1 MSKTTTETILAQH
14 DAIPAA
20 SSTTTQ
26 EVNSSSSSSSSS
38 SSASSNP
45 QQASSSSTPSSSSS
59 SSSILHASLR
69 STPPKI
75 VSANGNYLYTDTG
88 YSILDATGGAAVAC
102 LGHNHPRVKA
112 AIQKQLDTGVA
123 YAYSPFFATQPAEEL
138 AERLVASTNNLL
150 TRAFIVSSGTEA
162 IEAALKL
169 SRQYFIELEGP
180 STKRKNFISRKQS
193 YHGNTLGALAVGGHV
208 ARKAIYEDIL
218 IRENVKHVEAYYPYR
233 GVKGE
238 MTEEEY
244 VDSLV
249 REFEQEV
256 ERTGPETV
264 CAFVAETMS
273 GLTLGAVPAGR
284 GYLKKMKGVC
294 EKFGI
299 LFVLDEVMS
308 GMGRTGTLHAWEQE
322 EGVVPDLQTVAKG
335 LGAGYEPIGALL
347 VKKEVVGV
355 LEKGSGGFVH
365 SQTYQGHPVACAA
378 ALEVQKVVEEE
389 RLLENVRNL
398 SPVLEGLLREKL
410 SGHPNAGDVRGRG
423 FMWGIELVKDKESSE
438 PFAAREK
445 VAARMHATGLQKEFG
460 ISILPGGG
468 VADGVN
474 GDVIMLAP
482 AYNCTKEDLELMVG
496 RTVKVVEHVL
506 GKAQC

>member
-1 MSKTTTETILAQH
+1 MSQTTTETLLTQ
-14 DAIPAA
+14 DVIPATSA
-20 SSTTTQ
+20 TPTTTPLGTTTPAAAVAQ
-26 EVNSSSSSSSSS
+26 EANSSSSSS
-38 SSASSNP
+38 
-45 QQASSSSTPSSSSS
+45 T
-59 SSSILHASLR
+59 SSILHASLR
-69 STPPKI
+69 CTPPKI
-75 VSANGNYLYTDTG
+75 VSAHGNYLYTDTG

-102 LGHNHPRVKA
+102 LGHNHARVKA
-112 AIQKQLDTGVA
+112 AIQRQLETGVA
-123 YAYSPFFATQPAEEL
+123 YAYSPFFATQAAEEL
-138 AERLVASTNNLL
+138 AGRLVASTDNRL

-169 SRQYFIELEGP
+169 ARQYFIELEGA

-218 IRENVKHVEAYYPYR
+218 IGENVRHVEAFYPYR
-233 GVKGE
+233 GGRKGGRVVME
-238 MTEEEY
+238 KEEEEEEY

-249 REFEQEV
+249 RGLEEEV
-256 ERTGPETV
+256 GRMGPETV

-273 GLTLGAVPAGR
+273 GLTLGAVPPGN
-284 GYLKKMKGVC
+284 GYLRKMKGVC

-308 GMGRTGTLHAWEQE
+308 GMGRTGTLHAWEQ

-378 ALEVQKVVEEE
+378 ALEVQKV
-389 RLLENVRNL
+389 
-398 SPVLEGLLREKL
+398 
-410 SGHPNAGDVRGRG
+410 
-423 FMWGIELVKDKESSE
+423 
-438 PFAAREK
+438 
-445 VAARMHATGLQKEFG
+445 AARMHATGLEREFG

-482 AYNCTKEDLELMVG
+482 AYNCTQEDVEVMVD
-496 RTVKVVEHVL
+496 RTVKVVEHVV
-506 GKAQC
+506 GKAQR

>member
-1 MSKTTTETILAQH
+1 MSKTTTETFTQQDPIPPTTSPTQLGTTAQV
-14 DAIPAA
+14 AA
-20 SSTTTQ
+20 VAQETNFSS
-26 EVNSSSSSSSSS
+26 
-38 SSASSNP
+38 
-45 QQASSSSTPSSSSS
+45 QA
-59 SSSILHASLR
+59 SSILHASLR

-75 VSANGNYLYTDTG
+75 VSANGNYLYTDSG

-112 AIQKQLDTGVA
+112 AINKQLETGVA
-123 YAYSPFFATQPAEEL
+123 YAYSPFFATGVAEEL
-138 AERLVASTNNLL
+138 GRRLVASTNNRL

-218 IRENVKHVEAYYPYR
+218 ISENVRHVEAFYPYR
-233 GVKGE
+233 GTKNGT
-238 MTEEEY
+238 TEEEY
-244 VDSLV
+244 VDELV
-249 REFEQEV
+249 REFEEEV
-256 ERTGPETV
+256 VRMGPETV

-273 GLTLGAVPAGR
+273 GLTLGAVPPGN
-284 GYLKKMKGVC
+284 GYLKKMKAVC

-347 VKKEVVGV
+347 VKKEVVEV

-389 RLLENVRNL
+389 KLLENVRGL
-398 SPVLEGLLREKL
+398 APVLEGLLRDKL
-410 SGHPNAGDVRGRG
+410 AEHPNVGDIRGRG
-423 FMWGIELVKDKESSE
+423 FMWGVELVKDKNTME
-438 PFAAREK
+438 PFPAQEK
-445 VAARMHATGLQKEFG
+445 VAARIHAAGLQKDFG

-482 AYNCTKEDLELMVG
+482 AYNCTKEDLELIVERMA
-496 RTVKVVEHVL
+496 KVVEHVL
-506 GKAQC
+506 GK